1 MIPSGIIYFIAL
13 SLVTSINC
21 KIHSDICIYRT
32 AKIQTDYFGCT
43 AFIHTGC
50 YDGRVFFIYVTN
62 LSIRTA
68 STITYLNAVFIM
80 YATVIAYQQQICR
93 LYCPAAGYNAT

>member
-13 SLVTSINC
+13 SLVTSVNC

-43 AFIHTGC
+43 AVIHTGC
-50 YDGRVFFIYVTN
+50 YDGRVFFIYVTYFFV
-62 LSIRTA
+62 SSV
-68 STITYLNAVFIM
+68 STVAYLDAIWIFV
-80 YATVIAYQQQICR
+80 TVVISY
-93 LYCPAAGYNAT
+93 